1 MFDPHD
7 DYSPAQYPSEGP
19 AIALARQFDRIST
32 EHSDQEYTWAEI
44 EQIIR
49 QHGGYLDP
57 FSGEHLDL
65 SIDAQHRAEAAALAL
80 RTLTDPASV
89 DLAVYLTIDPRGQT
103 HISYG
108 DATVRMLAYVAQRA
122 HQLTFHVSELP
133 AELVRE
139 PYWDGEEITTLGF
152 DELVFADRQDQ
163 QCLRAELHIRT
174 LD

>member
-1 MFDPHD
+1 MFDHHD

-19 AIALARQFDRIST
+19 AIALARQFDRINT
-32 EHSDQEYTWAEI
+32 EHSGQEYTWTEI
-44 EQIIR
+44 AQIVR

-57 FSGEHLDL
+57 FSGEHLNPSVDW
-65 SIDAQHRAEAAALAL
+65 QHRAEAAALAL
-80 RTLTDPASV
+80 RALTDPASV

-122 HQLTFHVSELP
+122 HQLVFHASELP
-133 AELVRE
+133 AEMVRE

-152 DELVFADRQDQ
+152 NELVFADRQDQ
-163 QCLRAELHIRT
+163 LMLRAELHIRR
-174 LD
+174 LG